1 MTTAPASLD
10 GRRPARRLLVAGLV
24 VVVLLVGAVLLF
36 ALRDELGLNGKT
48 AEMVVGS
55 GVVATEPRDVESF
68 GVIEL
73 AGTSNVTVRL
83 GGDRSVVV
91 EADDN
96 LVPLIETDV
105 RDAVL
110 VVSTHGSFTTA
121 NEMRVLVTVPVLGGI
136 RLSGTGALDI
146 EGIKGITFDVV
157 LSGSGAL
164 TASGSTDEL
173 TASVSGVGTALLD
186 RLEASHVVAIA
197 SDTGNLEVRAT
208 DSLDATV
215 SGTGTILYSG
225 HPLSVTRN
233 VTGVGAILER

>member
-10 GRRPARRLLVAGLV
+10 GRRPSRRLLVVGLV
-24 VVVLLVGAVLLF
+24 LVVLLVGAVLLF
-36 ALRDELGLNGKT
+36 ALRDELGLDGKT

-73 AGTSNVTVRL
+73 AGASNVSVRL

-96 LVPLIETDV
+96 LVPLVETDV

-110 VVSTHGSFTTA
+110 VVRTRGSFTSA
-121 NEMRVLVTVPVLGGI
+121 NETRVLVTVPVLGGI
-136 RLSGTGALDI
+136 RLSGTGAVDI
-146 EGIKGITFDVV
+146 EGIEGITFDVV
-157 LSGSGAL
+157 LSGSGTI

-173 TASVSGVGTALLD
+173 TASVSGVGSAMLD
-186 RLEASHVVAIA
+186 GLEAGHVVATVSGA
-197 SDTGNLEVRAT
+197 GKLEVRAT
-208 DSLDATV
+208 DRLDATV
-215 SGTGTILYSG
+215 SGAGAILYSG
-225 HPLSVTRN
+225 HPMSVTRN
-233 VTGVGAILER
+233 VTGVGAIVER